1 MTLTIPAFVP
11 PYIPTYYLYHSPQYT
26 KTCQPRQETSVCRVY
41 HSLHEACLRGRLFE
55 ESQCRHSKRFSKE
68 NKYGKDV
75 LYIKESTVDINSGI
89 NRRGDIVQ
97 RRLLTQDPFAGQRV
111 VTIGG
116 GSGTFSLLSHLKKYP
131 LRISAVVTMSDSGG
145 SSRRLMDEF
154 RRQLPLGDLRM
165 SLVALARNGA
175 LWREVFMH
183 RFEQTNGE
191 DNGHVGVGG
200 HSLGNLILKGLQDI
214 NNDNLLLAIEDA
226 QELLDTAGN
235 VVPVTLAQTTICAD
249 LEDGTT
255 VCSETEIDTRGKKHP
270 GPLSPIH
277 RLRLV
282 PEDAPACPQAIRAI
296 RRADII
302 LIGPGD
308 LYTSLLP
315 NLLVPDIARA
325 VCESEAEKVYIC
337 NLMTKHGETDGYK
350 ASDFVNTI
358 HHYLGTRVD
367 RVVVNDGSFPPD
379 VLKMYSEEQSE
390 PVVVDRMRLSQ
401 LVPNVTVEP
410 LRLEDDSLARH
421 DPERLVRAI
430 LRTAEIY

>member
-1 MTLTIPAFVP
+1 M
-11 PYIPTYYLYHSPQYT
+11 
-26 KTCQPRQETSVCRVY
+26 
-41 HSLHEACLRGRLFE
+41 
-55 ESQCRHSKRFSKE
+55 
-68 NKYGKDV
+68 
-75 LYIKESTVDINSGI
+75 
-89 NRRGDIVQ
+89 Q
-97 RRLLTQDPFAGQRV
+97 RRLRTQDPFAGRRV

-131 LRISAVVTMSDSGG
+131 LRISAIVTMSDSGG

-183 RFEQTNGE
+183 RFEQTNGQ
-191 DNGHVGVGG
+191 DNGQAGVGG

-214 NNDNLLLAIEDA
+214 NSGDLLLAIEDA

-255 VCSETEIDTRGKKHP
+255 ICSETEIDTRGKKDR
-270 GPLSPIH
+270 GPLSSIT

-302 LIGPGD
+302 IIGPGD

-337 NLMTKHGETDGYK
+337 NLMTKHGETDGYQ

-358 HHYLGTRVD
+358 HHYLGARVD
-367 RVVVNDGSFPPD
+367 RVVVHNGSFPPD

-390 PVVVDRMRLSQ
+390 PVIADRIHLSQ
-401 LVPNVTVEP
+401 LVPNVTIEP

-430 LRTAEIY
+430 FRTAEAY